1 MEMGNSIK
9 DIVDNKFINRTGEV
23 INMKQFIISGVL
35 GTLTFL
41 GINSTEDII
50 VKTETNRSITDSKNH
65 IIKYEET

>member
-1 MEMGNSIK
+1 
-9 DIVDNKFINRTGEV
+9 
-23 INMKQFIISGVL
+23 MKQFIISGVL